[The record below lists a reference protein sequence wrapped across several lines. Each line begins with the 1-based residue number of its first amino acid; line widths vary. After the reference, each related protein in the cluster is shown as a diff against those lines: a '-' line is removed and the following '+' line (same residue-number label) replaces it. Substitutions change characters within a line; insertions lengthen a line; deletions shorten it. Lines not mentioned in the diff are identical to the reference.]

1 MDILGKLFGSSIRV
15 KLLRTFLFN
24 SGTAYDAETL
34 AKRTQS
40 QLALVKKELAL
51 LMKIGFIKEK
61 VYVKEYEKK
70 VKKGKKTVSEYA
82 KKKVVGL
89 TMNPTFEYA
98 ETLKK
103 VLLDFQF
110 LDKNA
115 IVDRFK
121 KVGRVKFFAVS
132 GVFLNN
138 PESRVDLLIVGDI
151 LNKGS
156 IETEVKKLEAE
167 IGKDLVYAMFET
179 QDFLYRV
186 QMYDKFV
193 RDILDFEHERLIEK
207 MTVR

>member
-1 MDILGKLFGSSIRV
+1 MEILGKLFGSVLRV

-24 SGTAYDAETL
+24 PGVAYDGATL

-40 QLALVKKELAL
+40 KLADVKKELSL
-51 LMKIGFIKEK
+51 LMKIAFVKEK
-61 VYVKEYEKK
+61 VYVKEFEKK
-70 VKKGKKTVSEYA
+70 IKRGKKMVSEYA
-82 KKKVVGL
+82 KKKVVGF
-89 TMNPTFEYA
+89 TINPNFEYA

-110 LDKNA
+110 LDRNA
-115 IVDRFK
+115 IADRFK
-121 KVGRVKFFAVS
+121 RVGRVKFFAVS

-138 PESRVDLLIVGDI
+138 VESRVDILIVGDS
-151 LNKGS
+151 LNRALVES
-156 IETEVKKLEAE
+156 EVRKLEAE
-167 IGKDLVYAMFET
+167 IGKDLTYALFET

-193 RDILDFEHERLIEK
+193 RDILDFEHVRLIEK